1 MLVGESSKLYQKL
14 YDENVIDADFSVDYE
29 RMRGMALLELSGDSE
44 DPRRILREVLAEAAA
59 QEADPAEGMYP
70 QMEAP
75 EQLPWRKLRFRWPKH
90 L

>member
-1 MLVGESSKLYQKL
+1 MTKCLQPSGPQQAVTHRIPEAT
-14 YDENVIDADFSVDYE
+14 ADRAV
-29 RMRGMALLELSGDSE
+29 
-44 DPRRILREVLAEAAA
+44 PAEAAA
-59 QEADPAEGMYP
+59 QEADQAEGMYP